1 MNYALM
7 ISTKIE
13 EKLTEVFRNED
24 WSQEDETVEY
34 ERCLHTVLAELS
46 SKPLVSGEIRIGD
59 YILLGMSTCYLYD
72 K

>member
-7 ISTKIE
+7 ISTKVE
-13 EKLTEVFRNED
+13 EKLAEVYRNED

-34 ERCLHTVLAELS
+34 ERCLAMVLAELN

-59 YILLGMSTCYLYD
+59 YILLGLLACSCQ
-72 K
+72 